1 MNIKAP
7 YSVSTPTAHLAFSA
21 LSPSSLSTFNQ
32 NITQL
37 NTNRAYLLSHL
48 PTIPGV
54 GKILGGNHA
63 NFVVVQI
70 LSKEAQKNGGG
81 EVDNERAEEVY
92 LRLARKEGVVVRF
105 RGKELGCEGC
115 LRVTV
120 GTRVECERVLERLR
134 EVLSE

>member
-1 MNIKAP
+1 M
-7 YSVSTPTAHLAFSA
+7 
-21 LSPSSLSTFNQ
+21 
-32 NITQL
+32 
-37 NTNRAYLLSHL
+37 
-48 PTIPGV
+48 